1 VLSDRERRTLCEIEQ
16 RLRDEDPALAQTLE
30 NAEQPL
36 ARDRHGFAWPAV
48 MIAAGLLGVF
58 LLALGQPAGA
68 LAIALLA
75 GWAWGTL
82 ERRTGPGTR
91 RD

>member
-1 VLSDRERRTLCEIEQ
+1 
-16 RLRDEDPALAQTLE
+16 
-30 NAEQPL
+30 
-36 ARDRHGFAWPAV
+36 